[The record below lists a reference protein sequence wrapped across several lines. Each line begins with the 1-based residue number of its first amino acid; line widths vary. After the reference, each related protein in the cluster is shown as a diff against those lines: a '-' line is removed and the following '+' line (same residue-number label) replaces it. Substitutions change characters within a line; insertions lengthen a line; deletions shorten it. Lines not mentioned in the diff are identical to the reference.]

1 MKVLPFTIPAS
12 HDKTIMVQTED
23 MPHFYTHLHR
33 HKEIQLTWIQEGEGT
48 LVAGMNMH
56 LFHAREIYL
65 FGANMPHVFKSDP
78 EYFSGDS
85 NKKIRTVTVFFNP
98 TDKLAALFDLPE
110 MRTVQHFLDAYNC
123 GFKVPQQLFSDVSDR
138 LTALLHS
145 DGIDQLM
152 QFLQLLKALSDVK
165 DLEPLTVDTFPKSI
179 NDNEGMRV
187 ASIYN
192 YIIQNYNKDLTLEEV
207 AEQAFMTPHAFC
219 RYFKKHTR
227 YTLVSF
233 LNKVRINE
241 ACKQLMSGSHNGIAS
256 IAYGCGF
263 NSIANFN
270 RVFKSITGK
279 SPRNYKEQYE

>member
-1 MKVLPFTIPAS
+1 MKVLPFTIPVS
-12 HDKTIMVQTED
+12 HDRTIIVQTEE
-23 MPHFYTHLHR
+23 MPHFYTYLHR

-56 LFHAREIYL
+56 LFKAGEIYL

-78 EYFSGDS
+78 EYFEADS
-85 NKKIRTVTVFFNP
+85 TKQIRTITVFFNP
-98 TDKLAALFDLPE
+98 NDKLSALFDLPE
-110 MRTVQHFLDAYNC
+110 MKAVQTFLEDYDC
-123 GFKVPQQLFSDVSDR
+123 GFKVPQEFFSDISGR
-138 LTALLHS
+138 LSGLLNS

-152 QFLQLLKALSDVK
+152 QFLQLLKTLSNVK
-165 DLEPLTVDTFPKSI
+165 GLEPLTVNSFPRSI

-192 YIIQNYNKDLTLEEV
+192 YIIQNYNKPITLEEV
-207 AEQAFMTPHAFC
+207 AEQAYMTPHAFC

-241 ACKQLMSGSHNGIAS
+241 ACKLLMSGSHNGIAA
-256 IAYGCGF
+256 IAYSCGF
-263 NSIANFN
+263 NSITNFN

-279 SPRNYKEQYE
+279 SPRSYKEQY